1 MPQIPA
7 FPLKSV
13 TEERRPEVREGSRP
27 EVPVRPQGLA
37 EPRSPVRPTW
47 TPHVR
52 SRPAWA
58 FRAMPPGVSGIPANW
73 SWNPRSIASPLP
85 TSWEDPFWR
94 AVHAV
99 QKQVGKAQEAVRKH
113 GPEIVSWIPY
123 THPGF
128 AATAAVDNAA
138 ALLREGGQAWSV
150 LRKLRDP
157 PPAARR
163 FVTYPGAPRVSYHVD
178 LLRPTGTVQHTEEG
192 LPQRGGQQ
200 PDPLEPI
207 RTQVEGLLQR
217 AGKELNIPWTSI
229 PVVIGGVQPHT
240 ELFDRWRP
248 ASIWDLYRR
257 WQHIKTTPIS
267 ITPIWYDRAAY
278 NRTTTRT
285 SLSFYRPEILAH
297 ELGHYA
303 DLYWKKGPYKWTPGP
318 FWRPPRYEN
327 VPFFDVLAKEIAAT
341 LFARKILSP
350 EEWQKG
356 RETLEAGLATYLE
369 AFRRPQHPLEMFTE
383 GIRRFP
389 DAPPPPEDLFQN
401 WRTYLRTAIQK
412 RDRGLMEN
420 LIRRMMEEKGRR
432 SSGSPVSHQ
441 PVDAT
446 LDKSVLTWHPDVLPE
461 FREFVRALLDEE
473 YRRMYENAA
482 DK

>member
-1 MPQIPA
+1 MPGNETLSK
-7 FPLKSV
+7 PLS
-13 TEERRPEVREGSRP
+13 S
-27 EVPVRPQGLA
+27 
-37 EPRSPVRPTW
+37 
-47 TPHVR
+47 
-52 SRPAWA
+52 
-58 FRAMPPGVSGIPANW
+58 PPGQTWDNH
-73 SWNPRSIASPLP
+73 
-85 TSWEDPFWR
+85 PFWQT
-94 AVHAV
+94 VQSV
-99 QKQVGKAQEAVRKH
+99 QKHVGKAQEAIRKH
-113 GPEIVSWIPY
+113 SPEIASWIPY
-123 THPGF
+123 TTPGLAASTG
-128 AATAAVDNAA
+128 AATVANNAA
-138 ALLREGGQAWSV
+138 ALLREASLASREFAGLKKV
-150 LRKLRDP
+150 LP
-157 PPAARR
+157 NGN
-163 FVTYPGAPRVSYHVD
+163 FVTFPEAPRVSYNLDAFRTIGPGVYALVKLVQLVKPSQKHP
-178 LLRPTGTVQHTEEG
+178 PTDK
-192 LPQRGGQQ
+192 R
-200 PDPLEPI
+200 LEPI

-217 AGKELNIPWTSI
+217 AGKELNVPWTSI
-229 PVVIGGVQPHT
+229 PVVVGGVQPRT

-267 ITPIWYDRAAY
+267 ITPGWYDRAAY

-285 SLSFYRPEILAH
+285 SLPVYRPEALAH

-327 VPFFDVLAKEIAAT
+327 VPFFDALAKEIAAT

-356 RETLEAGLATYLE
+356 RETLEAALATYLE